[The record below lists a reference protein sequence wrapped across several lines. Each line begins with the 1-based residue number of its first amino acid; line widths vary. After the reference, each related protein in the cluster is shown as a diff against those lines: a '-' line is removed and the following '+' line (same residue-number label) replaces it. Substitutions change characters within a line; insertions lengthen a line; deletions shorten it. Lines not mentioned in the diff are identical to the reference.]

1 MSRANWNIIA
11 IAIAL
16 ALGVFAGP
24 WFMGQ
29 MRSLPSAQHLV
40 ARSGQRI
47 VALEVVGL
55 TSAADARRVQLQ
67 LDATPGVSACEVR
80 FAQKRAYVVMDATL
94 PESLLVSLV
103 HRMDARLRARVVQQ

>member
-55 TSAADARRVQLQ
+55 TSAADTPRVASSCNCTRR
-67 LDATPGVSACEVR
+67 ASA
-80 FAQKRAYVVMDATL
+80 AL
-94 PESLLVSLV
+94 G
-103 HRMDARLRARVVQQ
+103 